1 MTSVEERPVYS
12 GPTLVDVPLN
22 LDKTVTQARRPKF
35 ILPGQEPEMTRHLSY
50 AGLLTLAFVTAV
62 LGQSVN
68 AQQESGE
75 SLPGI
80 TVETLGRG
88 SAGGMGDALMLLRL
102 TVEPGAS
109 IPASDG
115 PVAAVVV
122 LEEGRVGVRLESGE
136 ANLTLA
142 GDKGTAP
149 LTLGAETIL
158 TPGDSVSSGEGTRL
172 ALRNAGD
179 SEATLLFAAVVGT
192 DDSLLATSSQDASG
206 MFSVETF
213 ACPGEMTLVTLDT
226 EACESSA
233 EPLVEWSL
241 SLASDEFDASLDV
254 EEATVS
260 GATTTWQGLPSGTY
274 YVELTAESF
283 APGYGDYF
291 IPSSNQVTRQDER
304 TTRIYVDAT
313 RSRESI
319 NAYVFAGEPATP

>member
-1 MTSVEERPVYS
+1 
-12 GPTLVDVPLN
+12 
-22 LDKTVTQARRPKF
+22 
-35 ILPGQEPEMTRHLSY
+35 
-50 AGLLTLAFVTAV
+50 
-62 LGQSVN
+62 
-68 AQQESGE
+68 
-75 SLPGI
+75 
-80 TVETLGRG
+80 
-88 SAGGMGDALMLLRL
+88 MGDALMLLRL

-142 GDKGTAP
+142 GDDGTAS
-149 LTLGAETIL
+149 LTPGAETIL

-179 SEATLLFAAVVGT
+179 SEATLLFAAVVGAG
-192 DDSLLATSSQDASG
+192 DSLIATSSQDASG
-206 MFSVETF
+206 TFSVETF
-213 ACPGEMTLVTLDT
+213 ACPEEMTLATLDPQ
-226 EACESSA
+226 ACESSA

-241 SLASDEFDASLDV
+241 ASDEFGASLDV

-260 GATTTWQGLPSGTY
+260 GATTTWQGLPSGIY